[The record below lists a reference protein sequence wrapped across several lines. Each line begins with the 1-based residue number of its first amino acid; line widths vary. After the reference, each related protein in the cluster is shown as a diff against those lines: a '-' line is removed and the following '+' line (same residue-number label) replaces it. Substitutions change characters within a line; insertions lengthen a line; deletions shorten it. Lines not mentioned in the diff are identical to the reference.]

1 MTNTHSLTHIAF
13 IGAGRMGGPMARNAQ
28 RAGFSVSAF
37 DVALAAR
44 AALTASGVIACDSI
58 AAVTR
63 NADIIVTML
72 PTDDALVD
80 AMRGSGGVLES
91 LPPGALVIDMSTSQ
105 LSTSQSL
112 AADVQA
118 RGGAMLDAPVS
129 GGTGG
134 AESATLSIMVGGGRD
149 AFERAWPLFT
159 ALGTTITHIGA
170 NGMGLVAKYVNQML
184 MEAAFCAVAEA
195 FAFAVKAGAPVQPV
209 FDAVRNGHG
218 GSRVLD
224 MMIPQCISG
233 DFGSG
238 RELALH
244 AKDGAY
250 AHAAALSV
258 GAWAPV
264 TELTHALF
272 AQATAAGLSGLSA
285 PSIVKLFEERASV
298 SLKTAV

>member
-1 MTNTHSLTHIAF
+1 
-13 IGAGRMGGPMARNAQ
+13 MGGPMARNAQ
-28 RAGFSVSAF
+28 RAGFSVAAF

-44 AALTASGVIACDSI
+44 EAVAAHGVAARESI
-58 AAVTR
+58 AGAMR
-63 NADIIVTML
+63 DADVIVTML
-72 PTDDALVD
+72 PSDDALVD
-80 AMRGSGGVLES
+80 AMRGSGGVLQS
-91 LPPGALVIDMSTSQ
+91 LTPGALVIDMSTSQ
-105 LSTSQSL
+105 LSTSQAL
-112 AADVQA
+112 AAEVLS
-118 RGGAMLDAPVS
+118 RGGVMLDAPVS

-134 AESATLSIMVGGGRD
+134 AEAATLSIMVGGDHD
-149 AFERAWPLFT
+149 AYLRAKPLFAT
-159 ALGTTITHIGA
+159 LGTTITYIGA

-195 FAFAVKAGAPVQPV
+195 FAFAAKAGAPVQPV

-224 MMIPQCISG
+224 MMIPQCLSA

-244 AKDGAY
+244 TKDGAY
-250 AHAAALSV
+250 AHAAALAV

-272 AQATAAGLSGLSA
+272 AQATDAGLSGLSA
-285 PSIVKLFEERASV
+285 PAIVKLFEARAGV
-298 SLKTAV
+298 SLKSAG